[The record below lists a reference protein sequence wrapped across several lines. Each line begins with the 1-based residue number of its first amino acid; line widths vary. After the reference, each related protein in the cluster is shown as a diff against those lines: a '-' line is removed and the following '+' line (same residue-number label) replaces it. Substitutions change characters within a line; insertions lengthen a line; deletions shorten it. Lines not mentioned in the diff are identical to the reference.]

1 MAAAAKKAKMTLSQ
15 FVTSED
21 DLEGDE
27 WQAVRDWGG
36 SSPAGM
42 IEVFTEKKEQVANWF
57 KYIPFATG
65 DYAIPNFW
73 LTSGM
78 SQLTGCS
85 FYFLSVDNYGDF
97 KTGCFDSKG
106 YYRNPSP
113 QGNTEEQIPFC
124 PGTATHQVLKVN
136 ESGDESYVAEQV
148 NENMLAWNMISYKGD
163 KATLDAL
170 KKDKYG
176 FAGNYPYK
184 LSLKAQLYGK
194 GACIAIGTTCNQ
206 EVLCGLKCDQGIF
219 FINGAETGY
228 KGKNRTVVGSMNSQ
242 WTGFINFVK
251 ALNSEGIITV
261 NGAGDD
267 GFILDIENKL

>member
-15 FVTSED
+15 FVASED

-36 SSPAGM
+36 ASPAGM

-57 KYIPFATG
+57 KYIPYATG

-85 FYFLSVDNYGDF
+85 FYFLSVDNFGDF

-124 PGTATHQVLKVN
+124 PGNATHQVLKVT

-163 KATLDAL
+163 KASLDAF
-170 KKDKYG
+170 KGAKYG

-184 LSLKAQLYGK
+184 LSLKAQVYGK
-194 GACIAIGTTCNQ
+194 GACIAFGTTCNQ
-206 EVLCGLKCDQGIF
+206 EVLMGLKCDQGIF

-228 KGKNRTVVGSMNSQ
+228 KGKNRTVVGSMNKQ